1 MDFENKFLLD
11 GHLSVFKRYI
21 YERINTEEINRIG
34 GLLVIY
40 NKIKEFIKL
49 INLDNG
55 FEERIERAKIRSDLN
70 YVDTRWMDFEIR
82 SFTR

>member
-1 MDFENKFLLD
+1 MKINFYLD

-21 YERINTEEINRIG
+21 YESINTEEINMIG
-34 GLLVIY
+34 GLVVIY

-49 INLDNG
+49 INLDND
-55 FEERIERAKIRSDLN
+55 FEERIERAKIRFDLN
-70 YVDTRWMDFEIR
+70 YVDSRWMDFEIR